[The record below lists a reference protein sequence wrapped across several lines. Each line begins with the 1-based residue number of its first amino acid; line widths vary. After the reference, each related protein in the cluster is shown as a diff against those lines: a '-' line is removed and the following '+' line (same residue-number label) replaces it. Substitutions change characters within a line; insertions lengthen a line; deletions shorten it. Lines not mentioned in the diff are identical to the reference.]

1 MIVTISHQPLNNS
14 LLLGTNAL
22 LPAAIGH
29 FRLVPSQRP
38 DLVQRRNGPE
48 LMLPVDAVNAEND
61 MELSMRLLLGIT
73 GGISLNLHVF
83 GRAAAVAQLLKT
95 ASGAMRGSAVWVR
108 SLRRHFWAASAIAP
122 RPGLESALR
131 RAFPGCARPA
141 ADLLALLAPS
151 LLSGAETQT
160 DVILVDPM
168 ALLLSGAAELW
179 RTLRALPRPIALAA
193 AADYSAF
200 PPPHGGEAF
209 TAEPSLQL
217 LRPARLR
224 HQGLAAYAPCNHEIE
239 HVAFAWHAKAA
250 HEADY
255 AGRRCACSQRLRLLL
270 PPGADAAAA
279 TGFGSKLRATLRKL
293 TLEPSV
299 LVWANR
305 YLSLR
310 PPPPHVAVL
319 LDRTQ
324 QPPGY
329 VALPLSEELSE
340 DVSEDGKGGRRSP
353 APLQPHEGG
362 AGVQV
367 IYPCGHA
374 GAEEHFILQTLL
386 GACSPTRHCLFPL
399 ALAAGDLALI
409 KAVVVPGA
417 VFVLQRGQFSFAYRV
432 AAAAGVPTSALILV
446 HISDGNIYRA
456 AMASSTAHYPRWR
469 AAFRQYWVAD
479 APLAELPASAAAPGD
494 HPGRDFAP
502 TLQDA
507 ADGGHVSWI
516 PIGMNPQWVRL
527 SPSLASRAIP
537 LLPASARRLPLT
549 FLGSTDK
556 SDRLQ
561 RIGEVNAVLAT
572 LDAIL
577 PEPLRVF
584 HRRGSV
590 ACYGEGCA
598 DERYVN
604 ETLESR
610 LCLQLPGS
618 SVESNRLYE
627 QLEGGC
633 VPTIVEEWGPGEAA
647 VGTTPTYGAA
657 ATADV
662 RAAFA
667 PLTLVTGTPPPFI
680 TVPRVS
686 DLPTALAPLLASH
699 DALDALQARV
709 VEWWGRAKRHYAD
722 AMESAVC
729 PPNK

>member
-1 MIVTISHQPLNNS
+1 
-14 LLLGTNAL
+14 
-22 LPAAIGH
+22 
-29 FRLVPSQRP
+29 
-38 DLVQRRNGPE
+38 
-48 LMLPVDAVNAEND
+48 
-61 MELSMRLLLGIT
+61 
-73 GGISLNLHVF
+73 
-83 GRAAAVAQLLKT
+83 
-95 ASGAMRGSAVWVR
+95 
-108 SLRRHFWAASAIAP
+108 
-122 RPGLESALR
+122 
-131 RAFPGCARPA
+131 
-141 ADLLALLAPS
+141 
-151 LLSGAETQT
+151 
-160 DVILVDPM
+160 
-168 ALLLSGAAELW
+168 
-179 RTLRALPRPIALAA
+179 
-193 AADYSAF
+193 
-200 PPPHGGEAF
+200 
-209 TAEPSLQL
+209 
-217 LRPARLR
+217 
-224 HQGLAAYAPCNHEIE
+224 
-239 HVAFAWHAKAA
+239 
-250 HEADY
+250 
-255 AGRRCACSQRLRLLL
+255 
-270 PPGADAAAA
+270 
-279 TGFGSKLRATLRKL
+279 
-293 TLEPSV
+293 
-299 LVWANR
+299 
-305 YLSLR
+305 
-310 PPPPHVAVL
+310 
-319 LDRTQ
+319 
-324 QPPGY
+324 
-329 VALPLSEELSE
+329 
-340 DVSEDGKGGRRSP
+340 
-353 APLQPHEGG
+353 
-362 AGVQV
+362 
-367 IYPCGHA
+367 
-374 GAEEHFILQTLL
+374 
-386 GACSPTRHCLFPL
+386 
-399 ALAAGDLALI
+399 
-409 KAVVVPGA
+409 VVVPGA